1 MKQFLDQD
9 FMLLN
14 DTAKVLYHDFAEQ
27 QPIIDYHCHLS
38 AKEICENKPAK
49 NLTELWLYGDHYKW
63 RAMRSNGI
71 PEERITGNADDYD
84 KFLAYAET
92 IPFAI
97 GNPLYHWTHLEL
109 QRYFGITQVLNPASA
124 PAIWEKTCAML
135 ADGTYTP
142 QHFIQCSNVYALCTT
157 EDPADTLEYH
167 HRIAEQKLLDTKI
180 VPAYRPDNALS
191 IEKSTWRDY
200 ISVLSKAAGV
210 EIRDWDTLLQALYI
224 RMDEFARA
232 GCVAS
237 DHGTEAM
244 FFLPIGPAEA
254 DRICR
259 KALEG
264 QALTAREIEGFKT
277 ELLLWLGREY
287 HRRGW
292 AMELHMNAM
301 RSCNTTAVDKLG
313 EATGFD
319 SVADHPL
326 AQKVSCLMNELEKTG
341 QLPKTIL
348 FSLNDSDNMVLATM
362 LGNFQDS
369 TVAPKIQLGTA
380 WWFQDHADGMEK
392 QMRILANEGIL
403 GRFIVMLTDSRS
415 FLSYPRH
422 EYFRRILCNLIGSW
436 VEEGKYPNDIETLGM
451 LTKRICFEN
460 SKEYFG
466 L

>member
-92 IPFAI
+92 IPFAN

-142 QHFIQCSNVYALCTT
+142 QHFIQRSNVYALCTT

-180 VPAYRPDNALS
+180 VPA
-191 IEKSTWRDY
+191 
-200 ISVLSKAAGV
+200 
-210 EIRDWDTLLQALYI
+210 
-224 RMDEFARA
+224 
-232 GCVAS
+232 
-237 DHGTEAM
+237 
-244 FFLPIGPAEA
+244 
-254 DRICR
+254 
-259 KALEG
+259 
-264 QALTAREIEGFKT
+264 
-277 ELLLWLGREY
+277 
-287 HRRGW
+287 
-292 AMELHMNAM
+292 
-301 RSCNTTAVDKLG
+301 
-313 EATGFD
+313 
-319 SVADHPL
+319 
-326 AQKVSCLMNELEKTG
+326 
-341 QLPKTIL
+341 
-348 FSLNDSDNMVLATM
+348 
-362 LGNFQDS
+362 
-369 TVAPKIQLGTA
+369 
-380 WWFQDHADGMEK
+380 
-392 QMRILANEGIL
+392 
-403 GRFIVMLTDSRS
+403 
-415 FLSYPRH
+415 
-422 EYFRRILCNLIGSW
+422 
-436 VEEGKYPNDIETLGM
+436 
-451 LTKRICFEN
+451 
-460 SKEYFG
+460 
-466 L
+466 